1 MMSFLVRWSE
11 VAPFLVCCVQ
21 VLGSQLRIL
30 SASPEDSGE
39 YICRVQGNPG
49 NPGSHVHQASVSV
62 SVTSS
67 SSRKL
72 VNTLGLIQYAWYT
85 SCLALQTDYKRA
97 HFNLSFF
104 KCPRCTVLCSM
115 SVWLDLTDITFS
127 PRKLQL
133 MAASVRRW
141 EKHIKGRALHGR
153 VLFSG

>member
-1 MMSFLVRWSE
+1 MKSPLSSPL
-11 VAPFLVCCVQ
+11 PFVLSNKGTKNDPKDEESDVSHIEMTEWWKWLPVCCLQ

-72 VNTLGLIQYAWYT
+72 VNACRYHTGVIVPFFVDKEIKIVFFIFGT
-85 SCLALQTDYKRA
+85 ET
-97 HFNLSFF
+97 FNLSFQIF
-104 KCPRCTVLCSM
+104 PAVLG
-115 SVWLDLTDITFS
+115 SVWCPSD
-127 PRKLQL
+127 
-133 MAASVRRW
+133 
-141 EKHIKGRALHGR
+141 
-153 VLFSG
+153 